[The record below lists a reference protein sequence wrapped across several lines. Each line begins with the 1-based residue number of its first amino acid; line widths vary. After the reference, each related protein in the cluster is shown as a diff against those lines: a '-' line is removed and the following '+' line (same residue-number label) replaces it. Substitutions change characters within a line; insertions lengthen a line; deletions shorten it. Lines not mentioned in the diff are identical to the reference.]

1 MLKWAY
7 QQPRPSYLAAED
19 NVAKASQV
27 TGSATTSSAEYKEFH
42 ALRKQLK
49 MKRKSLGKE
58 NQLTTSTPLPA
69 FKQTRTTPFRPL
81 NCVYA
86 STLPTFE
93 AEYSPSQATATGTGT
108 GTTRTTCGITVP
120 GPLLALRGL
129 CVPDSY
135 FDKPRYL
142 DEQQQQQEQEQPEQ
156 LLPEANTTNALSSRQ
171 MGDVTLERMIDAILE
186 STRKPPNHRYSSTHS
201 STYRPAFDPAS
212 DLCENWPTAHF
223 EEREIIG
230 SPSHIPTTHSRSKI
244 RGQQL
249 LLRRQRVV
257 RRKRKI
263 ATKISSSV
271 RHSAQKFLSA
281 ASRSTQKEKQKQ
293 KQIVRRHISPDSGH
307 NSTSD
312 CEFEIDIRQF
322 NVADDYVDHEEKDE
336 GLREELEEKSLN
348 TKRRLN
354 FSFSEDLFVDK

>member
-1 MLKWAY
+1 MLKWAIN
-7 QQPRPSYLAAED
+7 QPRHSYLSGEEERLRVD
-19 NVAKASQV
+19 EEEV
-27 TGSATTSSAEYKEFH
+27 ATTTTTTSMDYKEFH
-42 ALRKQLK
+42 ALRRKL
-49 MKRKSLGKE
+49 KRKS
-58 NQLTTSTPLPA
+58 LTTSTPLPA
-69 FKQTRTTPFRPL
+69 ASLPPSLRRTLIKDSMSPLEVNTPTPLRPS
-81 NCVYA
+81 NKCVYA

-93 AEYSPSQATATGTGT
+93 AEYSPSQATAT

-230 SPSHIPTTHSRSKI
+230 SPSHLPTTHSRSKI

-307 NSTSD
+307 NS
-312 CEFEIDIRQF
+312 
-322 NVADDYVDHEEKDE
+322 
-336 GLREELEEKSLN
+336 ELEDLEAPCHLEALFARDV
-348 TKRRLN
+348 TKRRLR
-354 FSFSEDLFVDK
+354 FQLEEQ

>member
-1 MLKWAY
+1 MLKWAIN
-7 QQPRPSYLAAED
+7 QPRHSYLSGEEERLGVD
-19 NVAKASQV
+19 EEEV
-27 TGSATTSSAEYKEFH
+27 ATTTMATTTTTTTSMDYKEFH
-42 ALRKQLK
+42 ALRRKL
-49 MKRKSLGKE
+49 KRKS
-58 NQLTTSTPLPA
+58 LTTSTPLPA
-69 FKQTRTTPFRPL
+69 ASLPPSLRRTLIKDSMSPLEVNTPTPLRPS
-81 NCVYA
+81 NKCVYA

-93 AEYSPSQATATGTGT
+93 AEYSPSQATATGTGTGT

-142 DEQQQQQEQEQPEQ
+142 DEQQQQQKEQEQEPPGQ

-186 STRKPPNHRYSSTHS
+186 STRKPPNHRYASTHS

-230 SPSHIPTTHSRSKI
+230 PPSHLPTHSRSKI
-244 RGQQL
+244 RSQQL

-271 RHSAQKFLSA
+271 RHSAQKLLSA
-281 ASRSTQKEKQKQ
+281 ASRSSQKEMQKQ
-293 KQIVRRHISPDSGH
+293 NVRRHISPDSGH
-307 NSTSD
+307 NS
-312 CEFEIDIRQF
+312 
-322 NVADDYVDHEEKDE
+322 
-336 GLREELEEKSLN
+336 ELEDLEAPCHLEALFARDV
-348 TKRRLN
+348 TKRRL
-354 FSFSEDLFVDK
+354 SFS